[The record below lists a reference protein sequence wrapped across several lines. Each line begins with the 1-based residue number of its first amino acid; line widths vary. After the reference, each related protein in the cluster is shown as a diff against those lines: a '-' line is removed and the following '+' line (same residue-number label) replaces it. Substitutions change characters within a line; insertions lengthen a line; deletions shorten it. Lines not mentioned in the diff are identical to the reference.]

1 MGVSPFTVRVG
12 SFLCVWSLFLCLGVL
27 GLCASF
33 LVFWCFGFFFRCVC
47 VLVSMCAVCWWSC
60 VCLWVVCFVSCG
72 VWRVVGCVLCLC
84 LVFLFPMWL
93 VLFGVACLRVVYW
106 LLGYLVC
113 VCLLGVLCMCLC
125 CLLCGVCFM
134 CGVSIGLLCL
144 VFWLLV
150 FACVVVVGF
159 GVWACVVFCFWV
171 LAWFCFLVGCWGFVF
186 WWVVAC
192 WFGWWFVFVG
202 CLGGFCVL
210 GVGGCVLFFW
220 SYIICVDCGGAL
232 RVSAC
237 VGFLFGVT
245 ACFLG
250 VCS

>member
-1 MGVSPFTVRVG
+1 MFLVSVSLYRVCIG
-12 SFLCVWSLFLCLGVL
+12 SFLCMWSLFLCLGVL

-60 VCLWVVCFVSCG
+60 VCLWVGVLVSYVAGLVWGCVSACG
-72 VWRVVGCVLCLC
+72 VLVVG
-84 LVFLFPMWL
+84 
-93 VLFGVACLRVVYW
+93 LFGVRVSLGCSVYVSG
-106 LLGYLVC
+106 LLIVWCVPYVC
-113 VCLLGVLCMCLC
+113 APLLGVLGVLCVVWCLYWFVVLGVLVVGLCLC
-125 CLLCGVCFM
+125 GCGGFRGLGVCCF
-134 CGVSIGLLCL
+134 LFL
-144 VFWLLV
+144 
-150 FACVVVVGF
+150 GF
-159 GVWACVVFCFWV
+159 
-171 LAWFCFLVGCWGFVF
+171 AWFCFLVGCWGFVF

-210 GVGGCVLFFW
+210 GVDGCVLFFW